1 MCPERIQL
9 RNALRAA
16 ASAFKAN
23 DQSFALAGSYALWVH
38 GAPEPDHD
46 VDFVVAEQDT
56 ELAANILGQNGFDVE
71 RPPEDWLFKAHIDG
85 AVVDILHRINGVPVE
100 SGLLAGA
107 VVRDVLAISM
117 PVLTPDAVITQ
128 KLLTLNEHHC
138 DFAPLLPAVRAVR
151 EQLDWPRIRA
161 LAAGN
166 DFAMAFLELAARLR
180 LDQQGG

>member
-1 MCPERIQL
+1 MCPERTPL

-23 DQSFALAGSYALWVH
+23 AQSFALAGSYALWVH

-46 VDFVVAEQDT
+46 VDFVVPEQDT
-56 ELAANILGQNGFDVE
+56 ESAVNILGQNGFDIE
-71 RPPEDWLFKAHIDG
+71 RTPEDWLFKAYFDG
-85 AVVDILHRINGVPVE
+85 VLVDVLHRLNGVPVD
-100 SGLLAGA
+100 SVLLAGA
-107 VVRDVLAISM
+107 VEREVLAISM
-117 PVLTPDAVITQ
+117 PVLTPNAVITQ

-151 EQLDWPRIRA
+151 EQLDWPRIRE

-166 DFAMAFLELAARLR
+166 DFAMAFLDLAARLR
-180 LDQQGG
+180 LDR